1 MIVFG
6 FFILYTSVPELRNTI
21 ARMSIEAGF
30 RKMRAFDAFSFV
42 YATMALLMILANSYI
57 LYVSL
62 FDAPAPPI

>member
-1 MIVFG
+1 
-6 FFILYTSVPELRNTI
+6 
-21 ARMSIEAGF
+21 MSIEAGF